1 VRLDA
6 LKQLQALY
14 DAAGLGPLNF
24 KFRSP
29 FNWHLM
35 KSHSSSLGD
44 NKNRPGKEYKKKDE
58 PTPTA

>member
-1 VRLDA
+1 MKLDA
-6 LKQLQALY
+6 LKQVQALY

-29 FNWHLM
+29 YNWHLL
-35 KSHSSSLGD
+35 KSRSTSLGD
-44 NKNRPGKEYKKKDE
+44 NKNQPQTKKKADE